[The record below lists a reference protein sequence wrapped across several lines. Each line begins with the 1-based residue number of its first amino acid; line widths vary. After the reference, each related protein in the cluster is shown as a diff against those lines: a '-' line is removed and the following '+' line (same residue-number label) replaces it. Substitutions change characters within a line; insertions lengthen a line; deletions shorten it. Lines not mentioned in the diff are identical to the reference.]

1 MELFRSVL
9 GAGAGSGAE
18 GGGAA
23 GSSSAETIERLVDR
37 LSGATLLEDRRDAC
51 RALKAMSRKFRLEV
65 GAQAL
70 DRMVEVLEADRQDEE
85 IVGYALDCLCNVC
98 SPDEFEEE
106 VAPPEH
112 HGGGGGVG
120 EQFTEI
126 YLKRPKN
133 VQLVV
138 DLLEE
143 FDFRVRRPAV
153 RLLTHLLLNKP
164 REMQELIL
172 ASQLGVSRLM
182 DVLVDTREVLRNDAL
197 LLLIQLT
204 KGNANLQKIVAFENC
219 FDKLADI
226 VETEGHSDGGIVV
239 EDCLRLMLNLLR
251 NNSSNQTFFREGS
264 YIQRVAPFFDLTL
277 DEEEVEVGW
286 SAQKVANMMNML
298 LVVRT
303 LVSPS
308 NPTAVSTSC
317 QSTVL
322 SCGLLEKLCA
332 ILLAAGI
339 PAEIL
344 TETIIA
350 ISELMRGH
358 LPSQEFFSRVTAPS
372 SPPRPALILLLMSMV
387 NEKQPFS
394 LRCAVLYCFQC
405 YLHKNPAGQSAVMGT
420 LLPDRQPRSPLATG
434 AAAEPEV
441 TAGQLLCGGLFAADR
456 LSNWFSA
463 VALSHGLAEQ
473 EDLKAEM
480 LRVHLSTASGNEP
493 VPLLLQVFA
502 ILQHTPH
509 VQTRLGLLMLASA
522 WAEGCTAAVAHV
534 LEGSPTAVPF
544 LMGQIGSNEHDELER
559 LGQGLCA
566 FLLGLFVLHNDDSV
580 PKHSQDQLYQLIEK
594 RIGFEVFMDKLSEV
608 SKHEAYNKALKH
620 PQIRSGE
627 SRDLVFDHRFCTA
640 FKHLEHK
647 VIIHLNQ
654 RRENTGDDASQNDP
668 AIVRQYKEVI
678 REQDDKIRE
687 RDQRIADLTSAN
699 LYLQGELGLAKQKS
713 DELLGTIQTLKD
725 LNSVLRAQQAGT
737 PSSKSAAENNGPGLD
752 NNVAE
757 KKNAAPAANTGF
769 SAAEKASLERELKI
783 RDDIIQE
790 LEIRLSGMSPSKEG
804 TPETAVK
811 VNGDSKAGGEEDRPT
826 QAELDLLQ
834 SQVQALQ
841 HALGQKDAEL
851 DRSEAALQQAAA
863 THRQELEQV
872 QAQSAQETAAKAA
885 DSSEQDDLLLLLAN
899 QDERLAAYRAKLQE
913 LGVPEDALD

>member
-9 GAGAGSGAE
+9 SGASGDPSGSGRP
-18 GGGAA
+18 
-23 GSSSAETIERLVDR
+23 GSGPSSAETIERLVER
-37 LSGATLLEDRRDAC
+37 LGNATLLDDRRDAC

-70 DRMVEVLEADRQDEE
+70 DLMLEVLEADRQDEE

-106 VAPPEH
+106 VRAGEDASSSS
-112 HGGGGGVG
+112 VG

-126 YLKRPKN
+126 FLKRSHN
-133 VQLVV
+133 VQVAV

-172 ASQLGVSRLM
+172 SSQLGVSRLM
-182 DVLVDTREVLRNDAL
+182 DVLVDTREVLRNDTL

-226 VETEGHSDGGIVV
+226 IETEGHVDGGIVV

-264 YIQRVAPFFDLTL
+264 YIQRMAPYFELAL

-308 NPTAVSTSC
+308 NPTAVATAC
-317 QSTVL
+317 QSTIL
-322 SCGLLEKLCA
+322 SCGLLEKLCS

-344 TETIIA
+344 TETIITIA
-350 ISELMRGH
+350 ESIRGH

-372 SPPRPALILLLMSMV
+372 VPPRPALILLLMSMV

-405 YLHKNPAGQSAVMGT
+405 YLHKNPAGQTSVMGT
-420 LLPDRQPRSPLATG
+420 LLPDNQPKPPSAT
-434 AAAEPEV
+434 AAAADPEM
-441 TAGQLLCGGLFAADR
+441 TAGQLLCGGLFSADR

-463 VALSHGLAEQ
+463 VALAHGLSEL
-473 EDLKAEM
+473 EDLKVDM
-480 LRVHLSTASGNEP
+480 LRVQLSTSSGNEP
-493 VPLLLQVFA
+493 VSLLLQCCN

-509 VQTRLGLLMLASA
+509 IQTRLGLLMLIST
-522 WAEGCTAAVAHV
+522 WVDGCHQAVAHLLGGV
-534 LEGSPTAVPF
+534 STSVPF
-544 LMGQIGSNEHDELER
+544 LTGQIGSNEHDELER

-566 FLLGLFVLHNDDSV
+566 FLLGLCVVHNDDSV

-594 RIGFEVFMDKLSEV
+594 RIGVEVFMDKMSEV
-608 SKHEAYNKALKH
+608 AKHEAYNKALKH
-620 PQIRSGE
+620 PQIKSTE
-627 SRDLVFDHRFCTA
+627 SRELIFDHKFCTA

-647 VIIHLNQ
+647 VTIHLQ
-654 RRENTGDDASQNDP
+654 KRLENRNDDDASQLDP
-668 AIVRQYKEVI
+668 AIVLQYKELI
-678 REQDDKIRE
+678 REQDEKIRQ
-687 RDQRIADLTSAN
+687 RDGRIADLTTAN
-699 LYLQGELGLAKQKS
+699 LYLQGELATERGRIEDLEVKV
-713 DELLGTIQTLKD
+713 QTLKD

-737 PSSKSAAENNGPGLD
+737 PSSKTENGLT
-752 NNVAE
+752 AE
-757 KKNAAPAANTGF
+757 KDAPGF
-769 SAAEKASLERELKI
+769 GSEEKASLERELKI

-790 LEIRLSGMSPSKEG
+790 LEIRLAGMG
-804 TPETAVK
+804 
-811 VNGDSKAGGEEDRPT
+811 SKAASPERQNGLGSGEEGEEDSRRPT
-826 QAELDLLQ
+826 RAEMELLQ
-834 SQVQALQ
+834 AQVQALQ
-841 HALGQKDAEL
+841 QALGAKDSEL
-851 DRSEAALQQAAA
+851 DRAESAAEEVRREVAAL
-863 THRQELEQV
+863 
-872 QAQSAQETAAKAA
+872 KAREEEA
-885 DSSEQDDLLLLLAN
+885 RSEQEDLMLLLAD
-899 QDERLAAYRAKLQE
+899 QDQKLEQYRNRMKEMGL
-913 LGVPEDALD
+913 PTTDAPGGQ